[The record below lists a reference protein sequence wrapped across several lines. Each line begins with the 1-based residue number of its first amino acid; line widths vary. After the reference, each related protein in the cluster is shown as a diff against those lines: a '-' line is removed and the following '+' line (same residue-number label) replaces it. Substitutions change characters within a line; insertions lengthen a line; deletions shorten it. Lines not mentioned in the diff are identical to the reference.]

1 VMAGIG
7 PFSIPMGKNSGA
19 LVLANDLNPASHEFL
34 VGNIEKN
41 RVNGYVRPYNLDA
54 REFIQNI
61 GLVDLNDELIMGDM
75 AVKRKNARAVKIK
88 SMKKKVPLPACAL
101 DQYVA
106 DEGAMRTFDHYI
118 MNLPG
123 TAIEFLG
130 KYSSKIVNQ
139 RCLQGSL

>member
-1 VMAGIG
+1 MAGIG
-7 PFSIPMGKNSGA
+7 PFSIPTGKVAGA

-34 VGNIEKN
+34 VGNIERN
-41 RVNGYVRPYNLDA
+41 RVDGYVRPYNLDA

-61 GLVDLNDELIMGDM
+61 GLVDLNNSDIMEEM
-75 AVKRKNARAVKIK
+75 TVKRANARAAKAK
-88 SMKKKVPLPACAL
+88 SMKKKFVLPACAC

-106 DEGAMRTFDHYI
+106 EEGTMRTFDHYI

-130 KYSSKIVNQ
+130 NCQ
-139 RCLQGSL
+139 